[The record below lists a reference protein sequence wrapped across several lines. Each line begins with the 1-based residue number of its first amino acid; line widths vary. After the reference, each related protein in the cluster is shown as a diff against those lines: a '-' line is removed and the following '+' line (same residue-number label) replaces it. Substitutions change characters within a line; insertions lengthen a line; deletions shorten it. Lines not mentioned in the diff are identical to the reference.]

1 MHTGK
6 YKYVSIISAV
16 AVLLLLAIYMW
27 MTYRSVTKDIA
38 ERAGNQLT
46 WAMFYE
52 SYTRADHVTKG
63 DTLSLP
69 AARNNLSL
77 ASSVEGMNDALSTK
91 YHSEISLDTVAIFVD
106 SLLTVAE
113 INRDVTILEVD
124 ELGQVL
130 RRNNDRNT
138 SFSLLTHPVSIRRD
152 QSKAIQIALN
162 NPYPELAQKLSPL
175 FLISAIIL

>member
-1 MHTGK
+1 MFIAKIVVSLQAVMHTGK

-63 DTLSLP
+63 GCYLC
-69 AARNNLSL
+69 
-77 ASSVEGMNDALSTK
+77 
-91 YHSEISLDTVAIFVD
+91 
-106 SLLTVAE
+106 
-113 INRDVTILEVD
+113 
-124 ELGQVL
+124 
-130 RRNNDRNT
+130 
-138 SFSLLTHPVSIRRD
+138 
-152 QSKAIQIALN
+152 
-162 NPYPELAQKLSPL
+162 
-175 FLISAIIL
+175 